1 MMRSLVFAGI
11 GGIGFA
17 LFAAGLTAGDHG
29 HSCTGGTDGCEP
41 RCRGTWHD
49 EKKKE
54 PAYDI
59 RCEYACARG
68 RDSWHAPDPECRC
81 RPPCGQVY
89 VKKRLYKSEGEERV
103 ERVPRYDVIIVPVER
118 CGCVGC
124 RGGGS
129 GCWDPF
135 GILSFLQRW

>member
-1 MMRSLVFAGI
+1 MMRWLVFV
-11 GGIGFA
+11 GIGFA
-17 LFAAGLTAGDHG
+17 LFAAGLAAGDHG
-29 HSCTGGTDGCEP
+29 HSCGGDPGGCEP

-49 EKKKE
+49 EKKK
-54 PAYDI
+54 PVYDI

-89 VKKRLYKSEGEERV
+89 VKKKLYKSEGEERV
-103 ERVPRYDVIIVPVER
+103 ERVPRYDVTMVPAER
-118 CGCVGC
+118 CGCASC

-129 GCWDPF
+129 GCWDPL